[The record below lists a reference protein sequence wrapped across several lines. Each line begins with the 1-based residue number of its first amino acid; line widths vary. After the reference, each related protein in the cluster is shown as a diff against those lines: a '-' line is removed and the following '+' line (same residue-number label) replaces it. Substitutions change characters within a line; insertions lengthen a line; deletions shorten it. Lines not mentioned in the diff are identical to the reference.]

1 MKYTDDINRLYLESV
16 KRSLVLDRNTT
27 QVELAKAGSIIAYHA
42 CASKEPFLTKIKSRP
57 DLGVHAGSL
66 FQAVWRADYKV
77 NDEGDYDIAHI
88 HELVIEPKSIYP
100 KLVNDSGYDQ
110 DQQDENQYKGKY
122 DLLLY
127 HNTGEG
133 HANESNL
140 SVIILD
146 HSIIKSAR
154 LYAAMNSEQITKY
167 MEEHN

>member
-1 MKYTDDINRLYLESV
+1 MKYTDDINKLYLESV
-16 KRSLVLDRNTT
+16 KRGLVLDRNTT
-27 QVELAKAGSIIAYHA
+27 QVELTKAKSIVAYHA
-42 CASKEPFLTKIKSRP
+42 CASKEPFLNKIKTRP

-77 NDEGDYDIAHI
+77 NDEGDYEIAHI
-88 HELVIEPKSIYP
+88 HELVIEPKSVYP
-100 KLVNDSGYDQ
+100 NLVEDLGYDQ

-133 HANESNL
+133 HAHEANL
-140 SVIILD
+140 SIIVLD

-154 LYAAMNSEQITKY
+154 LYTAMNSEQITKF
-167 MEEHN
+167 MEENN